1 MRLLASGIDTLNLSV
16 RGAVQESVWDLLAE
30 VQKRAR
36 VSEDDEMVSFPIT
49 EEAFEC
55 RPYGWRGY
63 TYWLSSHDFE
73 LMVGRSTK
81 FRAVLVQLHSA
92 FLHSMGIDA
101 SVDQVERL
109 LRLDVLAGP
118 FKEAVSRID
127 LHADVQ
133 DWKLQTADL
142 DRFVGYGR
150 HRRAFEENRQVF
162 QSGTKLSGFIRE
174 GRPGGPYL
182 RQDGANP
189 EAGHQLASRSLGRGV
204 RPELE
209 GVAGEQHRWGA
220 EDLLRKD
227 AGGSSEEVRDAV
239 EKRDA
244 GMQLTGRAPTLER
257 WLAGWLES
265 LRRGAA
271 VRPLTLR
278 SYEGYCRRDIIP
290 ALGRVRLDQLSRSR
304 IQAFLDEQA
313 TKGRAA

>member
-81 FRAVLVQLHSA
+81 FPAVLVQLHAA

-101 SVDQVERL
+101 SLDQVERL

-162 QSGTKLSGFIRE
+162 QSGTKLSGFMFGKDALVARIYDKTARIRKQGISWLPDLWGE
-174 GRPGGPYL
+174 EYDPNSKVWRVSSTDGERKTYYGKTQAEVRKKSATPWRSATRACSSL
-182 RQDGANP
+182 VARQLLS
-189 EAGHQLASRSLGRGV
+189 AGW
-204 RPELE
+204 P
-209 GVAGEQHRWGA
+209 AGWSPCGA
-220 EDLLRKD
+220 E
-227 AGGSSEEVRDAV
+227 
-239 EKRDA
+239 
-244 GMQLTGRAPTLER
+244 
-257 WLAGWLES
+257 
-265 LRRGAA
+265 RRC
-271 VRPLTLR
+271 V
-278 SYEGYCRRDIIP
+278 
-290 ALGRVRLDQLSRSR
+290 LSP
-304 IQAFLDEQA
+304 
-313 TKGRAA
+313 